1 MSSVREERRYVTSLF
16 GDVSGFTSMSGKL
29 DPEELTEIINECNRR
44 LAQSVDRYGGHV
56 VKFVGDCIMALFG
69 APTALEQAPR
79 QACNAAIDMMRQ
91 IAEVSATS
99 GRDLGIHVGINS
111 GAAFVGWVGSES
123 VGHLDA
129 MGVSVNLAARL
140 EDAAPR
146 GEIWIGPET
155 YGHVRGD
162 FEFDVLAP
170 LNLQGIDQPVQAYR
184 LRSRTAVRQK
194 RSPIA
199 RDPRLVSPLVGRTDE
214 LERLGARIRRL
225 GDGHGSAMTV
235 VGEGGLGK
243 SRLLVELLASPVA
256 ADVTILRGTAIAVGE
271 NMSYH
276 PFVELIRRWA
286 DIADDDAE
294 SVAAAKLDVSMR
306 AFAGMPAADG
316 LPFVARLL
324 GLEREAIDAQ
334 GGTAIENDALE
345 ILITKSVRDL
355 LIAIA
360 AQRPTLVVLDDL
372 HWADGSSIALLIGL
386 LPLVEHAPVAFLLA
400 GRPDYAR
407 TTEAALEAARRLVPS
422 DQLEELR
429 LAPLSSKQ
437 AGALLRNLIPI
448 DDRPATTRN
457 VVLPKAE
464 GNPLFIEEVVRSLI
478 EQGAIVQTDRG
489 LEVTDHIDAVVVP
502 GTIQEVLMSRVERLP
517 DPVRQMIELAAV
529 IGPRFPRR
537 LLDALVP
544 AAEQL
549 PFALAQL
556 QRADLIQQSGR
567 TDDDAQIDFRHPLV
581 QETVYEAIPLAVRNP
596 LHGRVAHAIE
606 ELFPD
611 RLPEFYGM
619 LALHY
624 GKAKEFVRATD
635 YLMKA
640 GADAARVAASTEAL
654 VYFTEALRLY
664 ELQHPEGGDT
674 LVRVQLQKNI
684 GLALLNRGDLPAALD
699 RFDLALRALGER
711 PPKGRAAAAFRF
723 GRDVIGMVASVYL
736 RRGVRR
742 RAVTTPADCEELEIR
757 MARGKAQSTTAP
769 RGYVAT
775 AFRGVRRLGQV
786 DASKVEQ
793 ACGMYATGAALFS
806 FTGASFRLSRRLLG
820 IAATLVKNVRDEIGY
835 RTMLFL
841 NYYLTGDW
849 DPRHLIA
856 DDLIDAGLRAGVFWD
871 LNTYLGLACEKM
883 IRQGDFAGALRYIDR
898 ITVLVDDYGYKF
910 GRTTQLSMI
919 AFLAIEER
927 RLDDAL
933 AAADRYLD
941 AVEEEALTIVAL
953 STRAKVL
960 CLRGDVEGAAA
971 VVGEA
976 ETFVRRLGSEAAPY
990 HLGFYQVAR
999 LSVDLIRLEA
1009 SAQANRGGLPREL
1022 VRAADA
1028 SRAASLRASRRIAR
1042 DRPEALRLAGH
1053 LAWVTGRRRKAMR
1066 YWSLGVAVANRLGAR
1081 PELARIYDEVA
1092 DRLVVSAGSSAT
1104 FEGEDVAALRSRAR
1118 AIAAELAGG
1127 SDGSGAR
1134 SRAA

>member
-1 MSSVREERRYVTSLF
+1 MSSVREERRYVTTLF

-69 APTALEQAPR
+69 APKAVEQAPR

-91 IAEVSATS
+91 ITEVSAIF

-111 GAAFVGWVGSES
+111 GQAFVGWVGSET

-129 MGVSVNLAARL
+129 MGQPVNLAARL
-140 EDAAPR
+140 EEAAPR
-146 GEIWIGPET
+146 GDIWIGQET
-155 YGHVRGD
+155 YVHVRED
-162 FEFDVLAP
+162 FELDVLAP
-170 LNLQGIDQPVQAYR
+170 LKLQGIEQPVQAYR
-184 LRSRTAVRQK
+184 LRSRTPVHQK

-214 LERLGARIRRL
+214 LDRLSARIRRL
-225 GDGHGSAMTV
+225 GEGHGAVMTV

-243 SRLLVELLASPVA
+243 SRLLAELLASPIA
-256 ADVTILRGTAIAVGE
+256 AGVTVLRGTGIAVGE
-271 NMSYH
+271 NLSYH
-276 PFVELIRRWA
+276 LFVELIRRWA
-286 DIADDDAE
+286 DIAADDPE
-294 SVAAAKLDVSMR
+294 GLAAGKLDVAMHP
-306 AFAGMPAADG
+306 FAGMPAADG

-324 GLEREAIDAQ
+324 GLERESADAQ
-334 GGTAIENDALE
+334 GATPIANDALE

-355 LIAIA
+355 LLAIA

-372 HWADGSSIALLIGL
+372 HWADRSSIALLIGL
-386 LPLVEHAPVAFLLA
+386 LPLVEQAPVAFLLA
-400 GRPDYAR
+400 GRPDYLR
-407 TTEAALEAARRLVPS
+407 TTEAVLEATRRLPS
-422 DQLEELR
+422 EQLEELR
-429 LAPLSSKQ
+429 LTPLSSKQ

-448 DDRPATTRN
+448 DERPATTRN
-457 VVLPKAE
+457 VVLPKAD

-478 EQGAIVQTDRG
+478 EQGAIVQTERG
-489 LEVTDHIDAVVVP
+489 LEVTDHIDGVVIP

-517 DPVRQMIELAAV
+517 DAMRQVLELAAV

-556 QRADLIQQSGR
+556 QRADLIQQSGQ
-567 TDDDAQIDFRHPLV
+567 TDDDAHVDFRHPLV

-606 ELFPD
+606 ALFPD
-611 RLPEFYGM
+611 RLSEFYGM

-624 GKAKEFVRATD
+624 GKAKDVERATG

-654 VYFTEALRLY
+654 TFFTEALRLY

-723 GRDVIGMVASVYL
+723 GRDVVGMIASVYL
-736 RRGVRR
+736 RGGVRR

-806 FTGASFRLSRRLLG
+806 FTGASFTLSRRLLG
-820 IAATLVKNVRDEIGY
+820 IAASLVKNVRDEIGY

-849 DPRHLIA
+849 DRRHLIA
-856 DDLIDAGLRAGVFWD
+856 DDLIDAGMRSGVFWD
-871 LNTYLGLACEKM
+871 LNTYLGLACEQM
-883 IRQGDFAGALRYIDR
+883 IRQGDFAGARRYIDR

-927 RLDDAL
+927 RLEDAL
-933 AAADRYLD
+933 GAAERYLD
-941 AVEEEALTIVAL
+941 AVEEEALTILAL
-953 STRAKVL
+953 STRAKVV
-960 CLRGDVEGAAA
+960 CLRGDVEAAA
-971 VVGEA
+971 VVVREA

-990 HLGFYQVAR
+990 HLGPYQVAR
-999 LSVDLIRLEA
+999 LSVDLMRLEA
-1009 SAQANRGGLPREL
+1009 SAQANRGVLPREL
-1022 VRAADA
+1022 IRAAAA
-1028 SRAASLRASRRIAR
+1028 SRAAALRASRRIAR

-1066 YWSLGVAVANRLGAR
+1066 YWRLGVAVASRLGAR
-1081 PELARIYDEVA
+1081 PELMRIYDEVA
-1092 DRLVVSAGSSAT
+1092 DRLVIAADPSAKL
-1104 FEGEDVAALRSRAR
+1104 EGDDAAALRARAR
-1118 AIAAELAGG
+1118 AIAAELAER

-1134 SRAA
+1134 IRAA